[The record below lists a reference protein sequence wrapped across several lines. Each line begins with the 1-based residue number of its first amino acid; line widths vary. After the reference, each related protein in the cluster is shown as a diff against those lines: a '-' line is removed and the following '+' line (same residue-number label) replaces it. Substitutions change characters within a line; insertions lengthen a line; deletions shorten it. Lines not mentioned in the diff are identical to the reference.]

1 MTGDTHKIL
10 DFIQHLGVYLGG
22 VVAVFIAVLGFW
34 WRDKVST
41 RSLIDKNM
49 ALVVNEL
56 KEIRKEIKTDAKE
69 ARTEAAA
76 NLKGN
81 QEAHTAII
89 KTMNTLH
96 NKTND
101 KIIALHTK

>member
-1 MTGDTHKIL
+1 MTVDTHKIL
-10 DFIQHLGVYLGG
+10 DFLQHLGVYLGG
-22 VVAVFIAVLGFW
+22 VVAVFVAVFGFW
-34 WRDKVST
+34 WRDKMST

-49 ALVVNEL
+49 AVVLDEL
-56 KEIRKEIKTDAKE
+56 KEIREDIKTDAKE

-81 QEAHTAII
+81 QEAHTAIL

-96 NKTND
+96 SKTND
-101 KIIALHTK
+101 KIMSLHAK

>member
-1 MTGDTHKIL
+1 MTEDTHKIL
-10 DFIQHLGVYLGG
+10 DFLQHLGVYLGG

-69 ARTEAAA
+69 ARTEAAV
-76 NLKGN
+76 NLKN
-81 QEAHTAII
+81 NHDAHADILETI
-89 KTMNTLH
+89 
-96 NKTND
+96 ND
-101 KIIALHTK
+101 LHTKTNNKIMSLHAK